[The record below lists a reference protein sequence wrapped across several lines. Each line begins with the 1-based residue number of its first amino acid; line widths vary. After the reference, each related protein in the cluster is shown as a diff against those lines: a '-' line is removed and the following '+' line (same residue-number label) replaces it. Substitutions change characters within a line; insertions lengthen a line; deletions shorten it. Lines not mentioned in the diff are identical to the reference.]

1 MCGMLIQLPN
11 EVWMDILDWLRGYR
25 FILAF
30 SQIGDR
36 QFNEI
41 VQHWLHKW
49 TKNVCIDLD
58 IKSLFF
64 PYYKPE
70 TPMRSRACLFN
81 LTERMWGHG
90 HWSPLGFPFAEGPM
104 PENMDFRQINIEFLD
119 AKVLTFLRQMQS
131 KFTNIHLHISYKEE
145 SESRTESAIGHLMP
159 LLHGIQSV
167 QINYDGRS
175 EERRV
180 GKECR
185 N

>member
-1 MCGMLIQLPN
+1 LELNLIFRSHRKGVLFPIFWSERSTAFVRHVDVSLAPRFLDMQCIFPRQLPN
-11 EVWMDILDWLRGYR
+11 EVWMDIMDWLRGYR
-25 FILAF
+25 FLLTF

-70 TPMRSRACLFN
+70 TPMRSQACLFN

-104 PENMDFRQINIEFLD
+104 PENMDFRQINIEW
-119 AKVLTFLRQMQS
+119 V
-131 KFTNIHLHISYKEE
+131 
-145 SESRTESAIGHLMP
+145 
-159 LLHGIQSV
+159 
-167 QINYDGRS
+167 
-175 EERRV
+175 
-180 GKECR
+180 
-185 N
+185 